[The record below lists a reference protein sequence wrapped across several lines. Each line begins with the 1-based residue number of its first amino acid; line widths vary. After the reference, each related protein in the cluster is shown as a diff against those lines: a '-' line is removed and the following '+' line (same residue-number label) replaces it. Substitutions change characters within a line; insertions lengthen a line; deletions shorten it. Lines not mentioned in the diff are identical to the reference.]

1 MIYETLNCIV
11 KELNEYLKI
20 RFNIQDDKAI
30 LNSILNQDGS
40 IPESCLNMIVLSL
53 INLEHDT
60 NIPYNPVYNNTKE
73 KAEQLYLPYNFN
85 MDVLITAVFEN
96 KNYDEGLKFLSQSI
110 YFFQGKPMFNPDNTS
125 DLTPGIQQIG
135 MELIKLS
142 YHEEHSLWGAMGAKY
157 MPSVLF
163 KIRLISFQRG
173 IVINSSS
180 RIQPD
185 SEVTAKPKPTLSPI
199 EN

>member
-135 MELIKLS
+135 MELIKLRS
-142 YHEEHSLWGAMGAKY
+142 DC
-157 MPSVLF
+157 
-163 KIRLISFQRG
+163 Q
-173 IVINSSS
+173 
-180 RIQPD
+180 
-185 SEVTAKPKPTLSPI
+185 T
-199 EN
+199 